1 MSDEGAQHTALIGAK
16 PKPHWRPLDSL
27 RPSMVKQVF
36 SREQLTHKKGLLF
49 TPDLHAEIIDLS
61 AKTAPDAPQAPEAEA
76 SGSESADD
84 HASAWAEAAP
94 PPLTP
99 EEIHEQAFAQGLAQ
113 GMAQGLEQGQA
124 QAYQAQALREQEAA
138 QAQSTAQTLALL
150 QQIDQQVA
158 SLVEDPAQLQAP
170 LKRLALHLAEQL
182 VLGELTISPQT
193 IERLIDRCLDTL
205 DVPDASALVVEL
217 NPNDMALLQNQ
228 QRPEGQA
235 PPTWRLQ
242 ADSALLPG
250 SVRVRGDDAVVNDL
264 IENRLESLAQS
275 LLNDNQQWQPQSAF
289 APSRLA
295 SRLASQR
302 GNAQTIEDAPSRLA
316 PLQPEA
322 RADFQNPV
330 NYGPSAF
337 DTVEVDAQETDEADE
352 AEDPIQHTYEAHKV
366 MRPARPPSPPPSLT
380 PAPSPAH
387 TPVHTPASAE
397 AMSQQFADTLSE
409 IQLDLDKL
417 DG

>member
-1 MSDEGAQHTALIGAK
+1 
-16 PKPHWRPLDSL
+16 
-27 RPSMVKQVF
+27 MVKQVF

-61 AKTAPDAPQAPEAEA
+61 AKTVPDEPEPPEAEA
-76 SGSESADD
+76 SASEPADE
-84 HASAWAEAAP
+84 HESAWAEAAP
-94 PPLTP
+94 TPLTP
-99 EEIHEQAFAQGLAQ
+99 EEIREKAFAEGLAQ
-113 GMAQGLEQGQA
+113 GLEEGQQLAQ
-124 QAYQAQALREQEAA
+124 QAQALSEQEAA
-138 QAQSTAQTLALL
+138 AAQSTAQTLALL
-150 QQIDQQVA
+150 EQIDQQVA

-182 VLGELTISPQT
+182 VLGELTISPQS

-235 PPTWRLQ
+235 PPAWRLQ

-302 GNAQTIEDAPSRLA
+302 GSAQTIEDAPSRLA

-330 NYGPSAF
+330 DYAPSAF
-337 DTVEVDAQETDEADE
+337 DPVEVDAEEPEE
-352 AEDPIQHTYEAHKV
+352 AEDPIQHTYEAHEV
-366 MRPARPPSPPPSLT
+366 MRPARPPSP
-380 PAPSPAH
+380 
-387 TPVHTPASAE
+387 VYTPASAE

>member
-1 MSDEGAQHTALIGAK
+1 LSDEGAQHTALIGAK

-61 AKTAPDAPQAPEAEA
+61 AKTVPDEPEPPEAEA
-76 SGSESADD
+76 SASEPADE
-84 HASAWAEAAP
+84 HESAWAEAAP
-94 PPLTP
+94 TPLTP
-99 EEIHEQAFAQGLAQ
+99 EEIREKAFAEGLAQ
-113 GMAQGLEQGQA
+113 GLEEGQQLAQ
-124 QAYQAQALREQEAA
+124 QAQALSEQEAA
-138 QAQSTAQTLALL
+138 AAQSTAQTLALL
-150 QQIDQQVA
+150 EQIDQQVA

-182 VLGELTISPQT
+182 VLGELTISPQS

-235 PPTWRLQ
+235 PPAWRLQ

-302 GNAQTIEDAPSRLA
+302 GSAQTIEDAPSRPA

-330 NYGPSAF
+330 DYAPSAF
-337 DTVEVDAQETDEADE
+337 DPVEVDAEEPEE

-380 PAPSPAH
+380 PAPSPAP

>member
-1 MSDEGAQHTALIGAK
+1 
-16 PKPHWRPLDSL
+16 
-27 RPSMVKQVF
+27 MVKQVF

-49 TPDLHAEIIDLS
+49 TPDLHAEVIDLS
-61 AKTAPDAPQAPEAEA
+61 AKTAPDAPEPTDAEA
-76 SGSESADD
+76 SVSEPSDE

-99 EEIHEQAFAQGLAQ
+99 EEIHEQAFAQGMAQ
-113 GMAQGLEQGQA
+113 GLAQGLEQGQA
-124 QAYQAQALREQEAA
+124 QALQAQAQREHEAA
-138 QAQSTAQTLALL
+138 TAQSTAQTLDLL
-150 QQIDQQVA
+150 EQIDQQVA

-182 VLGELTISPQT
+182 VLGELTLSAQS

-235 PPTWRLQ
+235 PPAWRLQ

-337 DTVEVDAQETDEADE
+337 DTVEVDAQATDEADEADE
-352 AEDPIQHTYEAHKV
+352 AEDPIQHTYEAHEV
-366 MRPARPPSPPPSLT
+366 MRPARPPSPPPSRT
-380 PAPSPAH
+380 TAPS
-387 TPVHTPASAE
+387 PVHTPASAE

>member
-49 TPDLHAEIIDLS
+49 APDLHAEIIDLS
-61 AKTAPDAPQAPEAEA
+61 AKTVPDEPEPPEAEA
-76 SGSESADD
+76 SASEPADEHESAL
-84 HASAWAEAAP
+84 AEAAP
-94 PPLTP
+94 TPLTP
-99 EEIHEQAFAQGLAQ
+99 EEIREKAFAEGLAQ
-113 GMAQGLEQGQA
+113 GLEEGQQLAQ
-124 QAYQAQALREQEAA
+124 QAQALSEQEAA
-138 QAQSTAQTLALL
+138 AAQSTAQTLALL
-150 QQIDQQVA
+150 EQIDQQVA
-158 SLVEDPAQLQAP
+158 SLVEDPAQLQTP

-182 VLGELTISPQT
+182 VLGELTISPQS

-217 NPNDMALLQNQ
+217 NPNDMALLQNL

-235 PPTWRLQ
+235 PPAWRLQ
-242 ADSALLPG
+242 NDSTLLPG
-250 SVRVRGDDAVVNDL
+250 SVRVRGDDAVVSDL

-302 GNAQTIEDAPSRLA
+302 GSAQTIEDAPSRLA

-330 NYGPSAF
+330 DDAPSAF
-337 DTVEVDAQETDEADE
+337 DTVEVDAQATDEADEADE
-352 AEDPIQHTYEAHKV
+352 AEDPIQHTYEAHEV
-366 MRPARPPSPPPSLT
+366 MRPARPPSPPPSRT
-380 PAPSPAH
+380 TAPSPAP

>member
-1 MSDEGAQHTALIGAK
+1 MSDERAQHTALTGDK
-16 PKPHWRPLDSL
+16 PKPHWRPLESL

-49 TPDLHAEIIDLS
+49 TPDLHAEVIDLS
-61 AKTAPDAPQAPEAEA
+61 AKTAPDAPEPSEAEA
-76 SGSESADD
+76 SASEPADE

-94 PPLTP
+94 TPLTP
-99 EEIHEQAFAQGLAQ
+99 EEIHEQAFAEGLAQ
-113 GMAQGLEQGQA
+113 GLAQGLEQGQA
-124 QAYQAQALREQEAA
+124 QALQAQAQREQEAA
-138 QAQSTAQTLALL
+138 TAQSTAQTLDLL
-150 QQIDQQVA
+150 EQIDQQVA

-182 VLGELTISPQT
+182 VLGELTISPQS

-235 PPTWRLQ
+235 PPAWRMH
-242 ADSALLPG
+242 ADSTLLPG
-250 SVRVRGDDAVVNDL
+250 SVRVRGDDALVNDL

-302 GNAQTIEDAPSRLA
+302 GSAQTIEDAPSRAA

-322 RADFQNPV
+322 RVDFQNPV
-330 NYGPSAF
+330 DYAASAF
-337 DTVEVDAQETDEADE
+337 DPVEVDAEEAEEAEE
-352 AEDPIQHTYEAHKV
+352 AEDPTQYTYEAHEV
-366 MRPARPPSPPPSLT
+366 MRPARPPLAPPSLT
-380 PAPSPAH
+380 PAPSP
-387 TPVHTPASAE
+387 VYTPASAE
-397 AMSQQFADTLSE
+397 VISQHFADKLSE